1 MAIVGP
7 LPGGLPPPPGDRC
20 RFLGRGVF
28 VNPGGGPS
36 HDLHDNDGASGA
48 WPSSGCALLQQCG
61 YERVEEYKCQE

>member
-36 HDLHDNDGASGA
+36 HDLHDNDGLLGLG
-48 WPSSGCALLQQCG
+48 PPLVVYLCSSAATSAL
-61 YERVEEYKCQE
+61 RSI